1 MKQTFKIWNG
11 ILLTCQEPAHPKSI
25 GLTVILFVLLFYEV
39 FSCISLQVVRHYHG
53 HLSAIYSL
61 DLHPTIDVLFT
72 CGRDATTRV
81 KIYYIITT
89 AQEVVKNCIMSQKC
103 FVFLWHASTND
114 RLQIHE
120 MFFTSST
127 GLGHENE
134 SLYSHI
140 NWTYKHSSSCKI
152 TGCRTTGNVVSIY
165 KENLSWSCGR
175 CCWVE

>member
-1 MKQTFKIWNG
+1 M
-11 ILLTCQEPAHPKSI
+11 
-25 GLTVILFVLLFYEV
+25 TVILFVLLFYEV
-39 FSCISLQVVRHYHG
+39 FSWISLQVVRHYHG

-81 KIYYIITT
+81 KIYYIIT
-89 AQEVVKNCIMSQKC
+89 AQEGKFWVDNQEVVKNCIMSQKC
-103 FVFLWHASTND
+103 FVFLWHVSTKD

-120 MFFTSST
+120 IFFTSST
-127 GLGHENE
+127 GLGHENK

-165 KENLSWSCGR
+165 KENLSWSCGQCLR
-175 CCWVE
+175 LNKKSVSLLKS